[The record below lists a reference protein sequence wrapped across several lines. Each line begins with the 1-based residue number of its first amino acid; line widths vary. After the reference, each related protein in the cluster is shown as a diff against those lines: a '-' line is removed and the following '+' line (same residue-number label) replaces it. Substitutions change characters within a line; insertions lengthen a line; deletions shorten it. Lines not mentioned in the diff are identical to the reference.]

1 MYVKF
6 VVIRVRAVCHF
17 LTKCDNLER
26 FEVSE
31 NIGQLKGGIICTP
44 LEGGVQFV
52 PYPISL
58 HRQNLTNTVNQTN
71 F

>member
-1 MYVKF
+1 
-6 VVIRVRAVCHF
+6 
-17 LTKCDNLER
+17 
-26 FEVSE
+26 VSE